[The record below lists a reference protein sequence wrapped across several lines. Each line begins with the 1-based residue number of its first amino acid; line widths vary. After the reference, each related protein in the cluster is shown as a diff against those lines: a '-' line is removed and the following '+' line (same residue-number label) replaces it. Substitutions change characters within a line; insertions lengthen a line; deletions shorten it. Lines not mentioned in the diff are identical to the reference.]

1 MPPASN
7 NAESDS
13 EQPLERAIPSSSAL
27 AAVAAIAVVALA
39 VAVAGLTHAA
49 DNEGWVSGVLWGGVA
64 LSLLTGI
71 QLVVALG
78 QRKAGLFAAQR
89 QLLRLEDRVA
99 RQRVHPETQA
109 GLLRDNLPAATSLA
123 EALGKAGAYDLAL
136 RADRLVL
143 QLEHTP
149 ADEERS

>member
-7 NAESDS
+7 YAESDS
-13 EQPLERAIPSSSAL
+13 EQLELDIPSSSAL

-39 VAVAGLTHAA
+39 IAVAGLTHAA
-49 DNEGWVSGVLWGGVA
+49 DNEGWVSVQLWGGVA
-64 LSLLTGI
+64 LSLLTAV

-78 QRKAGLFAAQR
+78 RRRAGLFAAQR

-99 RQRVHPETQA
+99 RQRLHPETQA
-109 GLLRDNLPAATSLA
+109 GAFRDNLRAATYLA
-123 EALGKAGAYDLAL
+123 KALEKAGAYDLAL

-149 ADEERS
+149 DDEDRP